1 MEPHQGT
8 EDCPSPGGVVTSP
21 AGVAGVGSVS
31 VGNAGRPLEP
41 LASTR
46 TETSL
51 LKAGTPPALTLDIS
65 ALMALAES

>member
-1 MEPHQGT
+1 MVEALG
-8 EDCPSPGGVVTSP
+8 SVVTSP
-21 AGVAGVGSVS
+21 AGVAGAGSVS
-31 VGNAGRPLEP
+31 AGKADRPLEP

-51 LKAGTPPALTLDIS
+51 VKAGTPPALTLDIS